1 MKYRSFIRCIRIY
14 QPRMMHYPA
23 SNAYAFDCL
32 GCFVPNHHHIR
43 YRYFGLNRISMDKFE
58 LIEFCVRFLKD
69 IEDRV
74 ARTLPT
80 PIDKWALTEARDT
93 IDKSKKKKLVL
104 PFNQIQNLLQK
115 VGFSTN
121 NCFNSTLQFQSK
133 IILFIGNF
141 PGNWDNLNSNWQKI

>member
-1 MKYRSFIRCIRIY
+1 
-14 QPRMMHYPA
+14 
-23 SNAYAFDCL
+23 
-32 GCFVPNHHHIR
+32 
-43 YRYFGLNRISMDKFE
+43 MDKFE

-121 NCFNSTLQFQSK
+121 NCFNGTLQFQSK